1 MLEYSLSLRTLK
13 RLHVFPLSTS
23 GNVTSAK
30 LLILLINLLSLT
42 FIEVTHTNKF
52 IILQNEWSLE

>member
-1 MLEYSLSLRTLK
+1 MYFRYQHQGMLQVPSYQ
-13 RLHVFPLSTS
+13 FY
-23 GNVTSAK
+23 
-30 LLILLINLLSLT
+30 LINLLSLT